1 MDKPTAKAAAREA
14 SVLWRMARRAERDH
28 AYLVEH
34 RIPALRLRQSR
45 RGELLL
51 PLCRSGGLVGLQCI
65 PGRLGRAAA
74 RIGGDALDCYAPT
87 APWKP
92 GQPLIVAEDWP
103 SAVALHLMTGNP
115 SWSVAGDGRLPDV
128 AMAARAMV
136 GADGQLFVAGDRT
149 ESGMHLADM
158 AASAAG
164 AEILLPRLPLGA
176 PRWLT
181 TFNDVARWDAGERR
195 AWR

>member
-1 MDKPTAKAAAREA
+1 M
-14 SVLWRMARRAERDH
+14 
-28 AYLVEH
+28 
-34 RIPALRLRQSR
+34 
-45 RGELLL
+45 
-51 PLCRSGGLVGLQCI
+51 
-65 PGRLGRAAA
+65 
-74 RIGGDALDCYAPT
+74 
-87 APWKP
+87 
-92 GQPLIVAEDWP
+92 AEDWP

-115 SWSVAGDGRLPDV
+115 SWAVAGDGRLPAV

-149 ESGMHLADM
+149 ESGMHAADM

-181 TFNDVARWDAGERR
+181 TFNDVARWESGERR